1 MEDCIE
7 CNKKEKLIDKYLN
20 LIELL
25 KKKTDRSVLSTTLK
39 KSIDAGTTSNTS
51 LLHSN
56 KISRVSLAIT
66 VGDLFLR
73 RKIKSFN
80 IIKLAYVEGSCHKAY
95 MFLQK
100 IEKIISRRMN
110 YSAKMIFQ
118 SMERGNG
125 RLEQEGVLN
134 DRENSLMPFDKSLS
148 RNVSCYVAMS
158 KIESHK
164 KEKVK

>member
-1 MEDCIE
+1 
-7 CNKKEKLIDKYLN
+7 
-20 LIELL
+20 
-25 KKKTDRSVLSTTLK
+25 
-39 KSIDAGTTSNTS
+39 
-51 LLHSN
+51 
-56 KISRVSLAIT
+56 
-66 VGDLFLR
+66 
-73 RKIKSFN
+73 
-80 IIKLAYVEGSCHKAY
+80 